1 MSRSRSLMAWW
12 PQMRRGREEV
22 GVSERMR
29 GCIDPGDPPAGS
41 PCPLEDEDSWRTRGA
56 RRKPG
61 PSERS
66 ALVLTLGRGYG
77 QSRGRVERPAEE
89 NEAQR

>member
-1 MSRSRSLMAWW
+1 MSRSKHERDPAEAGPL
-12 PQMRRGREEV
+12 
-22 GVSERMR
+22 SERN
-29 GCIDPGDPPAGS
+29 
-41 PCPLEDEDSWRTRGA
+41 
-56 RRKPG
+56 
-61 PSERS
+61 